1 MGLVCFPPR
10 SDTILSFPLS
20 SGSRW
25 EGGGGLWPILLEFGP
40 GLLDFNLILLPKSLA
55 FVFVSHVRRVSFSDS
70 AVHGVMIL
78 AVLAQD
84 PIKP

>member
-1 MGLVCFPPR
+1 M
-10 SDTILSFPLS
+10 LSAPLRHDSQFS
-20 SGSRW
+20 SFFREHWW

-55 FVFVSHVRRVSFSDS
+55 FVFVSHVRRVSLLDS

-78 AVLAQD
+78 AVLEQD